1 MRPAYFVGMGGLS
14 NEEARRI
21 LASVGYN
28 ELVEKK
34 ERGVLSFI
42 KSVFGEPMFFLLLGA
57 AALYVLLGNYKEGLV
72 LSMAMVL
79 IVAITF
85 FQKQKSS
92 RALAALKKLSSPRA
106 LVLRDNRPERIA
118 GREVVPGD
126 WLILSAG
133 DRVAA
138 DATLLES
145 AGLYADE
152 SLLSG
157 ESAAVHKELS
167 GDKDLF
173 SGSLI
178 VSGKGLAV
186 VVATGGRSQ
195 LGKIGQRVQ
204 VLLPRKTGLQKAS
217 AQLTK
222 KLLGIG
228 SIVSVVVV
236 VAFYISRGN
245 FLSALLNGLSASMAI
260 LPEEFPV
267 VMTVFLAVGAWRIS
281 QNNVLTRN
289 PSAIETLG
297 AATVLCA
304 DKTGTITQNK
314 MEVALLYNGEEWL
327 DRSAFAGRSRS
338 FDNLVRVAQQAS
350 EPRSVDPMD
359 LAITDFCG
367 RWGDEGLGLSL
378 LKEYPLQDS
387 LLAVTRVWGADTEKD
402 LVVATKGAPE
412 TVFRLCALSKEE
424 ERKHFFSLHKMADRG
439 LRVLGV
445 ASASLKRGAFPD
457 HPSAFTFSF
466 IGLLGFEDP
475 VRPEMDEA
483 MKSCLQAGLKV
494 VMITGDH
501 PATARQVAQQ
511 IGLGGGR
518 VITGDEVA
526 AIGDA
531 DLAGLVKTERV
542 FARILPEQKLRLVHA
557 FHTNGEVVAMMGDG
571 VNDAPALKAAD
582 IGIAM
587 GKRGTD
593 VAREAADLVL
603 LDDNF
608 FSVVRAISLGRRIY
622 DNLQKALLY
631 ILSIHV
637 PIVGL
642 VLVPAFWSGLPIIML
657 PVQIV
662 FLELII
668 DPVCSVAFESQPGE
682 PGVMRR
688 APRASNAVFFS
699 RRFFKHS
706 VFLGL
711 LLLGFVLLVYWLCLV
726 WGFESRV
733 VRGGAFATLVL
744 GNLFLIASLLSFSQP
759 FFTSVI
765 TNRTAVLFLLLA
777 AVLLL
782 FVFSFSFFRDLFL
795 ISRPP
800 WLVIGWVV
808 SASVLFLIL
817 IETIKRGGK

>member
-1 MRPAYFVGMGGLS
+1 MGGLTS
-14 NEEARRI
+14 EEARRI
-21 LASVGYN
+21 LDSVGYN
-28 ELVEKK
+28 ELK
-34 ERGVLSFI
+34 ESKETGVLVFL
-42 KSVFGEPMFFLLLGA
+42 KLVFGEPMFFLLLGA
-57 AALYVLLGNYKEGLV
+57 ATLYVLLGDYKEGMV
-72 LSMAMVL
+72 LSLAMVL
-79 IVAITF
+79 IIAITF

-92 RALAALKKLSSPRA
+92 RALAELKKLSSPRA
-106 LVLRDNRPERIA
+106 LVLRDNRPQRIA
-118 GREVVPGD
+118 GKEVVPGD

-145 AGLYADE
+145 EGLYADE

-167 GDKDLF
+167 GNKDLF

-178 VSGKGLAV
+178 VSGKGVAV

-195 LGKIGQRVQ
+195 LGKIGQAVQ
-204 VLLPRKTGLQKAS
+204 VVVSRKTGLQKAS
-217 AQLTK
+217 ALLTK
-222 KLLGIG
+222 NLLGLGFII
-228 SIVSVVVV
+228 STVVVI
-236 VAFYISRGN
+236 AFYVSRGN

-267 VMTVFLAVGAWRIS
+267 VMTIFLAVGAWRIS

-289 PSAIETLG
+289 PAAIETLG

-314 MEVALLYNGEEWL
+314 MAVALLYNGEGWMEGAGFSN
-327 DRSAFAGRSRS
+327 RSTS
-338 FDNLVRVAQQAS
+338 FDNLLHVASQAS
-350 EPRSVDPMD
+350 EARSVDPMD
-359 LAITDFCG
+359 VAIIEFCG
-367 RWGDEGLGLSL
+367 RWGKEGVGLSL
-378 LKEYPLQDS
+378 LKEYPLQDD
-387 LLAVTRVWGADTEKD
+387 LLAVTRVWGTEKEKD
-402 LVVATKGAPE
+402 LFVATKGAPE
-412 TVFRLCALSKEE
+412 TVFSLCAMGKEE
-424 ERKHFFSLHKMADRG
+424 QKRHLLALHKMADLG

-457 HPSAFTFSF
+457 HPSSFTFSF
-466 IGLLGFEDP
+466 CGLIGFEDP

-483 MKSCLQAGLKV
+483 MKSCIRAGLTV

-501 PATARQVAQQ
+501 PATARQIAQQ
-511 IGLGGGR
+511 LGLGGGR
-518 VITGDEVA
+518 VITGTEMAVMNDSSLA
-526 AIGDA
+526 A
-531 DLAGLVKTERV
+531 LVKTERV
-542 FARILPEQKLRLVHA
+542 FARILPDQKLRLVKA
-557 FHTNGEVVAMMGDG
+557 FHKNGEVVAMMGDG

-608 FSVVRAISLGRRIY
+608 FSVVRAIALGRRIY
-622 DNLQKALLY
+622 DNLQKAMLY

-642 VLVPAFWSGLPIIML
+642 VLVPAFWSSLPIIML

-682 PGVMRR
+682 PGVMNRP
-688 APRASNAVFFS
+688 PRPNNASFFS
-699 RRFFKHS
+699 GLFFKRS
-706 VFLGL
+706 IFLGML
-711 LLLGFVLLVYWLCLV
+711 LLACVLFVYWLCV
-726 WGFESRV
+726 MGGFDSGV
-733 VRGGAFATLVL
+733 VRGGAFATLVV
-744 GNLFLIASLLSFSQP
+744 GNLFLISSLLSFSQSC
-759 FFTSVI
+759 FVSVAS
-765 TNRTAVLFLLLA
+765 NRVALLFLSLA

-782 FVFSFSFFRDLFL
+782 VVFSLPFFRNLFL
-795 ISRPP
+795 IS
-800 WLVIGWVV
+800 WLSWRVVGWVL
-808 SASVLFLIL
+808 SASVLFLVI
-817 IETIKRGGK
+817 IELGKRRHKKSRAES